1 VRPTVDRPELDRLW
15 HAARGAGPE
24 EPEGSGLLGLRR
36 VDDPVALTGVALVVL
51 GLAAGGRPDGPAGI
65 RLASAAYAGWRRA
78 STAGAALPALDYGD
92 VTVDDD
98 LTATFVRTHERLAD
112 VLACGATPLVLGGG
126 PVVSLPVLQV
136 LSGKLHGRLGIVAFT
151 PRYEVALEPAH
162 AGASR
167 WARALELGVVAP
179 GNLAL
184 IGGRAAPPDEPAL
197 GVLEDLGA
205 RTFSVADVASAGM
218 ATVAQEAIETAAAGT
233 EAVYLS
239 VDVSVLE
246 GGMDPI
252 GLTARE
258 LVEGASMAA
267 DAFLAAADVCGDGPS
282 AGHRG
287 GEAIAARVAAE
298 IVAGAAR
305 QRA

>member
-1 VRPTVDRPELDRLW
+1 M
-15 HAARGAGPE
+15 
-24 EPEGSGLLGLRR
+24 R
-36 VDDPVALTGVALVVL
+36 VDDPGALAGAALVVL

-65 RLASAAYAGWRRA
+65 RLASAAYSGWRYA
-78 STAGAALPALDYGD
+78 AVTGGALPAVDYGD
-92 VTVDDD
+92 VAVDDD
-98 LTATFVRTHERLAD
+98 LTATFVRAHDRVAD

-136 LSGKLHGRLGIVAFT
+136 LSGKLHGRLGVVAFT
-151 PRYEVALEPAH
+151 PRYEIALEPAS

-184 IGGRAAPPDEPAL
+184 VGGRAAPPDAPAL
-197 GVLEDLGA
+197 RVLEALGA
-205 RTFSVADVASAGM
+205 HAFSVADVASAGM
-218 ATVAQEAIETAAAGT
+218 ATVAQEALEAAAAGT

-239 VDVSVLE
+239 VDVGVLE
-246 GGMDPI
+246 GGLDPV

-258 LVEGASMAA
+258 LVEGVSVAA
-267 DAFLAAADVCGDGPS
+267 DALLAAADVCGDGP
-282 AGHRG
+282 AGC
-287 GEAIAARVAAE
+287 EDIAARVVAE
-298 IVAGAAR
+298 IVAGVAR